1 MGNKKINILQIVN
14 GFNIG
19 GAELKL
25 LELIRLLDKDKYNIA
40 VCSVGGGGPL
50 QMEFEKLGLNVF
62 VFKKHFRFDL
72 SLLVKAITVMKKQRI
87 DIVQTTLFY
96 ADVIG
101 AYAAYLANV
110 PIVISWEVGEHI
122 HRPMRLMAY
131 RLASRKIGNVVAVS
145 RAIQKQIIE
154 EKWIHPENVVMIHYG
169 IDVDKYVNTH
179 ILKREDIGLSKE
191 HIVLGTVARLGE
203 QKGHKYL
210 IAAAPQIVGQF
221 PNVHFVFAGDGPLR
235 HQLENQIL
243 RLGLKD
249 HFHLLGFRS
258 DVVNLLHL
266 FDVFVL
272 PSLYEGLPNAVL
284 EAMACNKP
292 VIATGVDGTSEAVVD
307 QVTGYIV
314 PSKHPEALAKR
325 IIQLLSTDGQIQIM
339 GKSGGRCIREH
350 FSIEKQVREFEN
362 LYDGLFGKRKITG
375 VYET

>member
-1 MGNKKINILQIVN
+1 MENRKINILQIVN

-50 QMEFEKLGLNVF
+50 QKEFERLGLNVF
-62 VFKKHFRFDL
+62 VFKKHHRFDL
-72 SLLVKAITVMKKQRI
+72 SLLVKTINVMRNLRI

-131 RLASRKIGNVVAVS
+131 RLASRKIDNVVAVS

-154 EKWIHPENVVMIHYG
+154 EKWIHPENVIMIHYG
-169 IDVDKYVNTH
+169 IDVDRYVNTH
-179 ILKREDIGLSKE
+179 MLKREDIGLRNE

-210 IAAAPQIVGQF
+210 ISAAPQIVRQF

-235 HQLENQIL
+235 HQLENQIR
-243 RLGLKD
+243 RLDLED

-314 PSKHPEALAKR
+314 PSKHPEALAQK
-325 IIQLLSTDGQIQIM
+325 IIQLLSTEGQIQAM
-339 GKSGGRCIREH
+339 GKSGGERIREH

-362 LYDGLFGKRKITG
+362 LYDDLFKNQKITG
-375 VYET
+375 EYET